1 MKPSMNQQFQVK
13 VNGELE
19 ISVSTDDI
27 KLLDTIKTSHLKY
40 HIIQNRKSYSAEIT
54 ASNFNE
60 KSYKVK
66 INNNTYNINIYN
78 DLDQVIKNLGFE
90 VGNAKQIDKILAPMP
105 GLILEISIKV
115 GDEVKENDPLLILE
129 AMKMENLISSP
140 RAGVIKSI
148 VAKKGDAV
156 DKNQLL
162 IAFE

>member
-1 MKPSMNQQFQVK
+1 MNRQYQVK

-19 ISVSTDDI
+19 LSVSTDDI
-27 KLLDTIKTSHLKY
+27 KRLDAINTSHLKY
-40 HIIQNRKSYSAEIT
+40 HIIHNRKSYSAEIT
-54 ASNFNE
+54 GSDFNE

-66 INNNTYNINIYN
+66 INNNAYNINIYSE
-78 DLDQVIKNLGFE
+78 LDQIIKNLGFE
-90 VGNAKQIDKILAPMP
+90 VGNSKQVDKIMAPMP

-140 RAGVIKSI
+140 RAGIIKSI

-162 IAFE
+162 IEFE